1 MTPADDLPTVIHRTP
16 EQLSA
21 QRARLIASTGM
32 TEDVLRERGGAF
44 QLYIGRDGDLWEVE
58 ETGRLLLVRSKF
70 GSSCV
75 GITRESREYVEE
87 IAGPLLPV
95 DLDADRP
102 ARHEQLQALLS
113 RMDRGVLSDAE
124 EALLRIMVEA
134 EMAKAERL
142 EQERDR
148 LACYLVDGWLGQR

>member
-1 MTPADDLPTVIHRTP
+1 MTTTP
-16 EQLSA
+16 DKRQ
-21 QRARLIASTGM
+21 Q
-32 TEDVLRERGGAF
+32 
-44 QLYIGRDGDLWEVE
+44 YIGRDGDLWEVE
-58 ETGRLLLVRSKF
+58 ETGKLLLVRSKF

-95 DLDADRP
+95 GLGADRP

-124 EALLRIMVEA
+124 ETLLRVMVEA
-134 EMAKAERL
+134 EIAKVELL
-142 EQERDR
+142 EQERNR
-148 LACYLVDGWLGQR
+148 LAYHLVDGRLGQC